1 MATTPGKPI
10 DALIIGAGPVGLL
23 TAYQLAQTGCT
34 VCIID
39 KDDKSHST
47 DSGRANVL
55 YARSAELLDQ
65 LGLAEDILQQCF
77 VCRESYT
84 YDAQG
89 KRVIPGRVWNFVEN
103 VEDTRFGFAVMLRQS
118 FIENALRRRLE
129 EVGVTLCVQTEC
141 VGFEVDEGQGLVASV
156 LRDLRSGT
164 EYTMQSLIDLAS
176 KYLIGADGGRSFV
189 RRHLDIPFEG
199 DTTQDKWIR
208 IDGKVKTN
216 LPTPRAYAS
225 IESPTHG
232 NVLWAPLDRGITR
245 IGYVYTPEQE
255 ARHGGNLTEEA
266 VIEEAIAAVKPF
278 ELEFESVEYS
288 IGQRVAST
296 YHPHSRILLVG
307 DACHTHSSGAAQ
319 GLNTGIHD
327 ATNLAWKLSLVLRDL
342 ASPSLLNTY
351 NDERRGAAQ
360 RLIAFD
366 RRISTL
372 MANKWPAGEEPQPQ
386 PGEREK
392 NSGDINSVLAE
403 AFDRAKGF
411 NTGLGIRYAGNLVNR
426 PRARGE
432 GVSGSCAVEPGE
444 RAPDVRLLRPGTLE
458 RLWLHSIT
466 PNRACMYILALVGDP
481 RMSLA
486 GIASFSAY
494 LAQSAFLKAAGEKG
508 VVKTLTLASVGNTSL
523 GTQEALEGQL
533 PFSPVYY
540 DDKRAAHRRYWIDL
554 RYGALVVVRPDGY
567 VGFVAG
573 LNTAGGSA
581 VEGYLDSFLRV

>member
-1 MATTPGKPI
+1 MTTATV

-23 TAYQLAQTGCT
+23 TAYQLALTGCT

-39 KDDKSHST
+39 KDDKFHSS

-65 LGLAEDILQQCF
+65 LGLLDDLLQQCH

-89 KRVIPGRVWNFVEN
+89 TRVIPGRVWNFVEN

-118 FIENALRRRLE
+118 YIEQAMRRRLG
-129 EVGVTLCVQTEC
+129 EVGVKLRVKTEGVQ
-141 VGFEVDEGQGLVASV
+141 FKVDEGQGVVVTV
-156 LRDLRSGT
+156 LRDLGSGK
-164 EYTMQSLIDLAS
+164 EYTVQS
-176 KYLIGADGGRSFV
+176 KYLIGADGGKSFV

-232 NVLWAPLDRGITR
+232 NILWAPLDRGITR

-255 ARHGGNLTEEA
+255 ARHGRNLTKEA
-266 VIEEAIAAVKPF
+266 VIEEAISAVKPF
-278 ELEFESVEYS
+278 TLEFESVEWWTLYI

-296 YHPHSRILLVG
+296 YQPHPRILLVG

-327 ATNLAWKLSLVLRDL
+327 ATNLAWKLSLVLKGL
-342 ASPSLLNTY
+342 ATPSLLETY
-351 NDERRGAAQ
+351 NTERRSAAQ

-372 MANKWPAGEEPQPQ
+372 MANKWPAGEEPQP
-386 PGEREK
+386 GERK
-392 NSGDINSVLAE
+392 DINIVLAE
-403 AFDRAKGF
+403 AFDNAQGY
-411 NTGLGIRYAGNLVNR
+411 NTGLGTTYTENLVNQPRSPTQSR
-426 PRARGE
+426 PGE
-432 GVSGSCAVEPGE
+432 DGLALGPAPCAVQAGE
-444 RAPDVRLLRPGTLE
+444 RAPDVQLLRPGTLE
-458 RLWLHSIT
+458 SVWLYSIT
-466 PNRACMYILALVGDP
+466 PNRACMYIVAFVGDP

-486 GIASFSAY
+486 GIVSFSKC
-494 LAQSAFLKAAGEKG
+494 LEQNAFLRVASEKG
-508 VVKTLTLASVGNTSL
+508 VAGTLTIASVGNTSL
-523 GTQEALEGQL
+523 GTQEALEGEV
-533 PFSPVYY
+533 PFSTVYY
-540 DDKRAAHRRYWIDL
+540 DDKRMAHKRYGVDL
-554 RYGALVVVRPDGY
+554 RFGALVVLRPDGY
-567 VGFVAG
+567 VGFVAE
-573 LNTAGGSA
+573 LDRSGGSA
-581 VEGYLDSFLRV
+581 VEEYLANFLLV